1 MSSSLMKKCFL
12 QCSVFS
18 VTLLFSPN
26 IVNKLQI
33 NVVVIY
39 EEEKKLC
46 VEIYPPLK
54 ANQNNLVGCSYGG
67 ELCHVLLSRPPA
79 SGPVGPP
86 RLQPRQQL
94 TYTTRSHHGPHAE
107 SNNTKRGNTRS
118 STLKFEPF
126 ADPFWLSALH
136 RRFRRRGANIF
147 VDLSLFVL
155 LFNTNFM
162 NKLKC
167 HDCLK
172 TKN

>member
-1 MSSSLMKKCFL
+1 M
-12 QCSVFS
+12 
-18 VTLLFSPN
+18 
-26 IVNKLQI
+26 
-33 NVVVIY
+33 
-39 EEEKKLC
+39 
-46 VEIYPPLK
+46 
-54 ANQNNLVGCSYGG
+54 
-67 ELCHVLLSRPPA
+67 LLSRPPA

-162 NKLKC
+162 NKLKSMISLKLKKGI
-167 HDCLK
+167 DCTNFLYSYK
-172 TKN
+172 ITPLSTHRKGWST